1 MFHTGYIRARLH
13 GHGHGVRHGHG
24 HGYGDTAK
32 SKNIGHGHGVDTGIK
47 YLFYIL
53 NYLTFS
59 LLHTLQKIK
68 YLTHL
73 Q

>member
-24 HGYGDTAK
+24 HGHGDTAK

-53 NYLTFS
+53 KVINMQQLMS
-59 LLHTLQKIK
+59 GQN
-68 YLTHL
+68 